1 MPVICVFENENI
13 KVYIYNFD
21 HKKPHIHI
29 VKKDKTSK
37 KGVDMLF
44 DGTLPHGSEGL
55 SNNDIE
61 VVREWLLSHLEIVN
75 EDWNLAEQGQLV
87 DKKIDTT
94 SPIDTTPNMSNEQE
108 SINESANTWSFD
120 DDDDV
125 YVVDAIPL
133 PHHHLLCQ
141 YNNGSWNLVDFRPL
155 LQYPA
160 FKDLT
165 SEQLFYD
172 IDFSNGVTNWDN
184 ERIDIAPEYLYK
196 NGVALSADKVE
207 FLKFIKQ
214 LNSDRDADLIGAII
228 DGFIACVA

>member
-29 VKKDKTSK
+29 VKKGKTSK

-44 DGTLPHGSEGL
+44 DGTLPHGSDGL
-55 SNNDIE
+55 SNADIE
-61 VVREWLLSHLEIVN
+61 VVREWLFNHLETVN
-75 EDWNLAEQGQLV
+75 EDWTLAEQGRLV
-87 DKKIDTT
+87 DQKLASSVSTDITENDST
-94 SPIDTTPNMSNEQE
+94 EQE
-108 SINESANTWSFD
+108 SLNESVETLEFD
-120 DDDDV
+120 EDDV

-160 FKDLT
+160 FMDLK

-196 NGVALSADKVE
+196 NGISLSADKVE
-207 FLKFIKQ
+207 FLKFIKN
-214 LNSDRDADLIGAII
+214 LNSDCDADLLGAII
-228 DGFIACVA
+228 EGFIACVA

>member
-29 VKKDKTSK
+29 VKKGKTSN

-55 SNNDIE
+55 SNADIE
-61 VVREWLLSHLEIVN
+61 VVREWLFNHLETVN
-75 EDWNLAEQGQLV
+75 EDWTLAEQGRLLDQKLASSV
-87 DKKIDTT
+87 STDITENDST
-94 SPIDTTPNMSNEQE
+94 EQE
-108 SINESANTWSFD
+108 SLNESVETLEFD
-120 DDDDV
+120 EDDV

-141 YNNGSWNLVDFRPL
+141 YNNGRWNLVDFRPL

-160 FKDLT
+160 FMDLK

-196 NGVALSADKVE
+196 NGISLSADKVE
-207 FLKFIKQ
+207 FLKFIKN
-214 LNSDRDADLIGAII
+214 LNSDSDADLLGAII
-228 DGFIACVA
+228 EGFIACVA

>member
-29 VKKDKTSK
+29 VKKGNTSK

-44 DGTLPHGSEGL
+44 DGSLPHGSEGL
-55 SNNDIE
+55 SNADVE
-61 VVREWLLSHLEIVN
+61 LVRKWLLNHLELVN

-87 DKKIDTT
+87 DQKL
-94 SPIDTTPNMSNEQE
+94 TPTIFTDIAETGSAKQE
-108 SINESANTWSFD
+108 SINESVESLSID
-120 DDDDV
+120 DDEI
-125 YVVDAIPL
+125 YIVDAIPL

-141 YNNGSWNLVDFRPL
+141 YNNGIWNLVDFRPL
-155 LQYPA
+155 LKYPA
-160 FKDLT
+160 FKDLV

-196 NGVALSADKVE
+196 NGVYLSAEKVE
-207 FLKFIKQ
+207 FLKFVGK
-214 LNSDRDADLIGAII
+214 LNSEGNANLLGAII
-228 DGFIACVA
+228 EGFITCVA

>member
-29 VKKDKTSK
+29 VKKGKTSK

-44 DGTLPHGSEGL
+44 DGTLPHGSDGL
-55 SNNDIE
+55 SNADIE
-61 VVREWLLSHLEIVN
+61 VVREWLFNHLETVN
-75 EDWNLAEQGQLV
+75 EDWTLAEQGRLV
-87 DKKIDTT
+87 DQKLASSVSTDITENDST
-94 SPIDTTPNMSNEQE
+94 EQE
-108 SINESANTWSFD
+108 SLNESVETLEFD
-120 DDDDV
+120 EDDV

-141 YNNGSWNLVDFRPL
+141 YNNGRWNLVDFRPL

-160 FKDLT
+160 FMDLK

-196 NGVALSADKVE
+196 NGISLSADKVE
-207 FLKFIKQ
+207 FLKFIKN
-214 LNSDRDADLIGAII
+214 LNSDCDADLLGAII
-228 DGFIACVA
+228 EGFIACVA